1 MDFNDAMLEHAA
13 RTLDRRKITYIYI
26 YNYLIDNT
34 VRNGV
39 VRMLKGFFDGTSPPA
54 DESSQPASVIPQV
67 SVNTDLPIHT
77 DSVMSPHRTVTSP
90 ISILPNAS
98 CTRACVMTKAEGDE
112 GHVVSRY
119 TAVSTAV
126 LS

>member
-1 MDFNDAMLEHAA
+1 
-13 RTLDRRKITYIYI
+13 
-26 YNYLIDNT
+26 
-34 VRNGV
+34 
-39 VRMLKGFFDGTSPPA
+39 MLKGFFDGTSPPA

-67 SVNTDLPIHT
+67 SVNTDLPIRT